1 MFYPCKRSGPSLC
14 VHVKQQE
21 KCGRISGV
29 GNKLKKGPS
38 LQDSDNITLRIVC
51 CRVFIFCCTC
61 CWFVL
66 FSIICQWESQSSES
80 LLPLIESAQQGLPQQ
95 EWLLRQGKKYIRLF
109 QAHAKSWYFVKG
121 NGQNVFGQFSFNWFN
136 NHVKVTCDDGTSYKT
151 GVEKSYKHPRF
162 QEQSSTFTLS
172 VMSLNSTSLII
183 IMLIHRV
190 FLAPQVL

>member
-1 MFYPCKRSGPSLC
+1 MFYPCKQSGPSLC

-38 LQDSDNITLRIVC
+38 LQDSENITLRIVC

-95 EWLLRQGKKYIRLF
+95 EWLLRQGEKFMRLF
-109 QAHAKSWYFVKG
+109 QAHTKSLYFVKG
-121 NGQNVFGQFSFNWFN
+121 KMYLANFRSTDSITMSRWHATTAPAIRRVWKKATSIRAFKN
-136 NHVKVTCDDGTSYKT
+136 NLA
-151 GVEKSYKHPRF
+151 
-162 QEQSSTFTLS
+162 LS
-172 VMSLNSTSLII
+172 
-183 IMLIHRV
+183 HCR
-190 FLAPQVL
+190 

>member
-38 LQDSDNITLRIVC
+38 LQDSENITLRIVC

-95 EWLLRQGKKYIRLF
+95 EWLLRQGKKYMRLF
-109 QAHAKSWYFVKG
+109 QAHVKSWYFVKG
-121 NGQNVFGQFSFNWFN
+121 KMYLVNFRSTDSITMSRWPVTMVPAIRRVWKKATSIRAFKN
-136 NHVKVTCDDGTSYKT
+136 NLA
-151 GVEKSYKHPRF
+151 
-162 QEQSSTFTLS
+162 LS
-172 VMSLNSTSLII
+172 
-183 IMLIHRV
+183 HCR
-190 FLAPQVL
+190 